1 MWPSPDSGVRVAQ
14 ISNKIFVYLYI
25 FDGTGLVNGG
35 KLPNVYTQKKDI
47 STSLYFCWYSVI
59 PLSSLMESL

>member
-25 FDGTGLVNGG
+25 FDGTGLINGG
-35 KLPNVYTQKKDI
+35 KLPNVYTQKMI
-47 STSLYFCWYSVI
+47 FPLLYTFVGI
-59 PLSSLMESL
+59 Q